1 MRFHLHPQVQA
12 TLAQN
17 GMAALLRLP
26 SGNGWRL
33 RSTDHAVT
41 LEESVYLGRRGE
53 IRKTQQVVIQAKAA
67 GDESIVKWAIGRESK
82 RR

>member
-1 MRFHLHPQVQA
+1 MA
-12 TLAQN
+12 TVRPD
-17 GMAALLRLP
+17 AA
-26 SGNGWRL
+26 
-33 RSTDHAVT
+33 TI
-41 LEESVYLGRRGE
+41 EE

>member
-1 MRFHLHPQVQA
+1 MLYGV
-12 TLAQN
+12 
-17 GMAALLRLP
+17 
-26 SGNGWRL
+26 WRL

-53 IRKTQQVVIQAKAA
+53 IRRTQQVVIQAQTA
-67 GDESIVKWAIGRESK
+67 GEDSVVKWAIGRETK